1 MRSGSRKTVGLAIA
15 LLVLAILAAL
25 ALSAGYD
32 AQADLLEEQRRHLA
46 APALGVEVGEG
57 GVAERRQAVHGSHSA
72 RRGGVSA

>member
-32 AQADLLEEQRRHLA
+32 AQADLLEEQCRHLA
-46 APALGVEVGEG
+46 TPVLGVEVGEG
-57 GVAERRQAVHGSHSA
+57 GVAHGRQAVHGSQPARLSGDSA
-72 RRGGVSA
+72 